1 VSKHGDTEAVVGA
14 GPGIR
19 VVEMDGPKAVS
30 EVLTI
35 WPDALKANA
44 IKAERSESL
53 RSIGDAIES
62 RKIRGFTSI

>member
-1 VSKHGDTEAVVGA
+1 MIVGL

-19 VVEMDGPKAVS
+19 VVGMEGPVAVS

-35 WPDALKANA
+35 WLDALKASA
-44 IKAERSESL
+44 IRAERSESL

-62 RKIRGFTSI
+62 RKIRGFTCI